1 MLNSGDN
8 GRYGDDDVESFLYVC
23 MIIVLVST
31 IGYVNYAH
39 CLWLVQVSVGA
50 TSSRIRGFLLG
61 PRHLVH
67 NVVLSRHR
75 GFT

>member
-1 MLNSGDN
+1 MYCRKSHFDGYRVQLFSHLMVGKKYKVLFSMLNSGDN

-39 CLWLVQVSVGA
+39 CL
-50 TSSRIRGFLLG
+50 
-61 PRHLVH
+61 
-67 NVVLSRHR
+67 
-75 GFT
+75 